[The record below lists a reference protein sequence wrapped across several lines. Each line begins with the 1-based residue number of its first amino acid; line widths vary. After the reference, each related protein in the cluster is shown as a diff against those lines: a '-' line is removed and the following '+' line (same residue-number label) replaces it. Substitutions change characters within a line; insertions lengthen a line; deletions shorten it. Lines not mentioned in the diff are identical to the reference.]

1 MVTLESP
8 RQPQPAA
15 LQEGL
20 RRVLVVD
27 DDRSLCQSLE
37 RVLMQNGYQVL
48 SAENAAAARRLLE
61 AQGFSVVLLDL
72 VLPDAD
78 GLELLREIK
87 ATQPETEVLVVTAY
101 GSIES
106 AVEAMRWGAYDYL
119 TKPFH
124 TAELLTTLGKVL
136 EKMALARENRSLRY
150 QLSQQTI
157 NRILVG
163 NSAAMQRVKKL
174 IEQVAPSSA
183 PVIIAGESGTGKE
196 LVAEAI
202 HQASARASKPLIKL
216 SCAALPETLLEAE
229 LFGYERGA
237 FTGAVSR
244 KPGRFDLANGGTLFL
259 DEIVDI
265 PLATQ
270 VKLLRVLQDGK
281 YERLGGR
288 ETLYLDARLLA
299 ATNRDLEPAVQD
311 GRFREDLYYRLNVIA
326 ISVPP
331 LRARKD
337 EIPVLAHHF
346 RELYALRNHKTI
358 RDIGPAAMSCLLAYD
373 WPGNVRELE
382 NVIERAVVL
391 CEGEVIQPHL
401 LPDSLNPVAFHA
413 QPAEAAQAEKSPIIT
428 LSFPVGTSMRRI
440 EDLSI
445 QAVLEYTQN
454 DRAAAAS
461 LLDIH
466 PRTIARHLQNQRN
479 REDEQNEQN
488 PQNP

>member
-1 MVTLESP
+1 MATRDVVTPTQLLSVG
-8 RQPQPAA
+8 
-15 LQEGL
+15 EGSL
-20 RRVLVVD
+20 RVLVVD
-27 DDRSLCQSLE
+27 DDAALRGSLE
-37 RVLMQNGYQVL
+37 RVLAQNGCEVVA
-48 SAENAAAARRLLE
+48 AENAATAREVLLE
-61 AQGFSVVLLDL
+61 KSVAVVVLDL
-72 VLPDAD
+72 VLPDAE
-78 GLELLREIK
+78 GLDLLRELK
-87 ATQPETEVLVVTAY
+87 VTQPEAEIVVVTAY

-119 TKPFH
+119 TKPFNA
-124 TAELLTTLGKVL
+124 TELLTTVSKAV
-136 EKMALARENRSLRY
+136 EKFALVRENRTLRQ

-183 PVIIAGESGTGKE
+183 PVIIEGESGTGKE
-196 LVAEAI
+196 VVAEAI
-202 HQASARASKPLIKL
+202 HQASSRAHKPLIKL

-265 PLATQ
+265 PLTTQ

-288 ETLYLDARLLA
+288 ETLCSDVRIIA
-299 ATNRDLEPAVQD
+299 ATNRNLEQAVRD
-311 GRFREDLYYRLNVIA
+311 GRFREDLYYRLNVIT
-326 ISVPP
+326 IPLPS

-346 RELYALRNHKTI
+346 RQLYAARNQKNI
-358 RDIGPAAMSCLLAYD
+358 RDISPAAMSCLLAYD

-391 CEGEVIQPHL
+391 CEGEVIQAHL
-401 LPDSLNPVAFHA
+401 LPETINPTAHRA
-413 QPAEAAQAEKSPIIT
+413 SRDAGQPDKPPIIT
-428 LSFPVGTSMRRI
+428 LSFPVGTSMQDV
-440 EDLSI
+440 EDLAI
-445 QAVLEYTQN
+445 EALLEYTQN
-454 DRAAAAS
+454 DRSAAAS

-466 PRTIARHLQNQRN
+466 PRTIARHLANKN
-479 REDEQNEQN
+479 VT
-488 PQNP
+488 

>member
-1 MVTLESP
+1 MPTADSL
-8 RQPQPAA
+8 RQPPTSAPA
-15 LQEGL
+15 EGPL
-20 RRVLVVD
+20 PLLVVD
-27 DDRSLCQSLE
+27 DDASLRSSLE
-37 RVLMQNGYQVL
+37 RVLTQNGYKVL
-48 SAENAAAARRLLE
+48 AAENAEQARALLE
-61 AQGFSVVLLDL
+61 ENTVAAVLLDL
-72 VLPDAD
+72 VLPDAE
-78 GLELLREIK
+78 GLELLGEIK
-87 ATQPETEVLVVTAY
+87 ATQPDTEVVVLTAY

-106 AVEAMRWGAYDYL
+106 AVEAMRSGAYDYL

-124 TAELLTTLGKVL
+124 SAELLATLGKVL
-136 EKMALARENRSLRY
+136 EKVALERENRSLRY

-163 NSAAMQRVKKL
+163 NSAAMQRVKKF
-174 IEQVAPSSA
+174 IEQVAPSQA
-183 PVIIAGESGTGKE
+183 PVIIEGESGTGKE

-202 HQASARASKPLIKL
+202 HQASGRAHKPLIKL

-244 KPGRFDLANGGTLFL
+244 KPGRFDLAHGGTLFL

-265 PLATQ
+265 PLTTQ

-288 ETLYLDARLLA
+288 ETLHSDARLIA
-299 ATNRDLEPAVQD
+299 STNRNLEQAVRE
-311 GRFREDLYYRLNVIA
+311 GKFREDLYYRLNVIT
-326 ISVPP
+326 IPLPP

-337 EIPVLAHHF
+337 EIPVLAQHF
-346 RELYALRNHKTI
+346 RQLYATRNQKNI
-358 RDIGPAAMSCLLAYD
+358 RDISPAAMSCLLAYD

-391 CEGEVIQPHL
+391 SEGPVIQPHV
-401 LPDSLNPVAFHA
+401 LPEGLNPVAFRSEA
-413 QPAEAAQAEKSPIIT
+413 GDPTQPDRSTVIT
-428 LSFPVGTSMRRI
+428 LRFPVGTSMRAI

-445 QAVLEYTQN
+445 QAMLEHTHN
-454 DRAAAAS
+454 DRAAAAA

-466 PRTIARHLQNQRN
+466 PRTIARHLKNKN
-479 REDEQNEQN
+479 SS
-488 PQNP
+488 

>member
-1 MVTLESP
+1 MATTQSLHE
-8 RQPQPAA
+8 PQAA
-15 LQEGL
+15 TAAEAGPL
-20 RRVLVVD
+20 RLLVVD
-27 DDRSLCQSLE
+27 DDRALRSSLE
-37 RVLMQNGYQVL
+37 RVLVQNGYQVL
-48 SAENAAAARRLLE
+48 AAENAQQARAQLE
-61 AQGFSVVLLDL
+61 TQSFAVVLLDL
-72 VLPDAD
+72 VLPDAE
-78 GLELLREIK
+78 GLELLREVK

-124 TAELLTTLGKVL
+124 PAELLTTLGKAL
-136 EKMALARENRSLRY
+136 EKIALQRENRSLRY

-163 NSAAMQRVKKL
+163 SSVAMQRVKKL

-183 PVIIAGESGTGKE
+183 PVIIEGESGTGKE
-196 LVAEAI
+196 LVAEAL
-202 HQASARASKPLIKL
+202 HQASGRAAKPLIKL

-244 KPGRFDLANGGTLFL
+244 KQGRFDLAHGGTLFL

-265 PLATQ
+265 PQTTQ

-288 ETLYLDARLLA
+288 ETLYSDVRLIA
-299 ATNRDLEPAVQD
+299 ATNRNLEQAVRE
-311 GRFREDLYYRLNVIA
+311 GKFREDLYYRLNVITLPL
-326 ISVPP
+326 PP

-346 RELYALRNHKTI
+346 RHLYAARNHKTI
-358 RDIGPAAMSCLLAYD
+358 PDISPAAMSCLFAYD

-391 CEGEVIQPHL
+391 CEGEVIQPRL
-401 LPDSLNPVAFHA
+401 LPEALNPTAFRTTPADTA
-413 QPAEAAQAEKSPIIT
+413 QPDKPSIIT
-428 LSFPVGTSMRRI
+428 LSFPVGTSMRQI

-445 QAVLEYTQN
+445 QALLEHAQN

-466 PRTIARHLQNQRN
+466 PRTIARHLHN
-479 REDEQNEQN
+479 RQ
-488 PQNP
+488 PH